1 MNNCMSRVF
10 VLGAL
15 AGTLAWLPL
24 LEARPATAAD
34 GDKMER
40 TVTVSATGSVTAEPD
55 IAYISAGVV
64 TESGSAKDAI
74 ARNSTVMAKLIDG
87 LKGAGIAPKDLQTT
101 QLNVAPRYTQ
111 AKEGR
116 PAAINGYRVS
126 NLVRLTVRDV
136 KRLGEIAD
144 LAISLGANQINQIS
158 FAAADAEK
166 LTDEA
171 RRNAME
177 NARRRGELYAKAAGA
192 QLGPVL
198 RISEGTLDLAPRTFA
213 AARMQKYDAATP
225 IEAGT
230 RRLVVEVSVVYA
242 LR

>member
-1 MNNCMSRVF
+1 MSICKSGILALVA
-10 VLGAL
+10 LAGAL
-15 AGTLAWLPL
+15 ACLSLLA
-24 LEARPATAAD
+24 AGRAIAAD
-34 GDKMER
+34 GDKTER
-40 TVTVSATGSVTAEPD
+40 TVTISATGSAVAEPD
-55 IAYISAGVV
+55 VAHITAGVV
-64 TESGSAKDAI
+64 TEAGTAKEAI
-74 ARNSTVMAKLIDG
+74 ARNSAVMVKLIDG
-87 LKGAGIAPKDLQTT
+87 LKGADIAPKDLQTT
-101 QLNVAPRYTQ
+101 QISVEPRYAQ
-111 AKEGR
+111 AKDGR
-116 PAAINGYRVS
+116 AAAINGYRVS

-144 LAISLGANQINQIS
+144 LAIALGANQISQIS
-158 FAAADAEK
+158 FAVSDAEK

-177 NARRRGELYAKAAGA
+177 NARRRAELYAKAAGA

-198 RISEGTLDLAPRTFA
+198 RISEDLPDLGPGATAFTYRKSAPP
-213 AARMQKYDAATP
+213 P

>member
-34 GDKMER
+34 ADKTER

-64 TESGSAKDAI
+64 TESGSARDAI
-74 ARNSTVMAKLIDG
+74 ARNSTVMARLIDG
-87 LKGAGIAPKDLQTT
+87 LKGAGFPAGDLQTT

-116 PAAINGYRVS
+116 PAAIDGYRVS

-158 FAAADAEK
+158 FGVADAEK
-166 LTDEA
+166 LADEA
-171 RRNAME
+171 RRNAIE

-198 RISEGTLDLAPRTFA
+198 RISEGGLDVAVPTMAVRHKAAP
-213 AARMQKYDAATP
+213 P

>member
-1 MNNCMSRVF
+1 MTICKSRVLAL
-10 VLGAL
+10 VAL
-15 AGTLAWLPL
+15 AGSLVWLSL
-24 LEARPATAAD
+24 LPGGGATAAD
-34 GDKMER
+34 PDKTER
-40 TVTVSATGSVTAEPD
+40 TVTVSATGSVNAEPD
-55 IAYISAGVV
+55 IAHITAGVV
-64 TESGSAKDAI
+64 TEAGTAKEAI
-74 ARNSTVMAKLIDG
+74 ARNSAVMAKLIDG

-101 QLNVAPRYTQ
+101 QINVEPRYTQ
-111 AKEGR
+111 AK
-116 PAAINGYRVS
+116 PAAIGGYRVS

-144 LAISLGANQINQIS
+144 LAISLGANQISQIS
-158 FAAADAEK
+158 FAVSDAEK

-171 RRNAME
+171 RRNAMA

-192 QLGPVL
+192 ELGPVL
-198 RISEGTLDLAPRTFA
+198 RISEDLPDLGAGVTAFGIRKSAPP
-213 AARMQKYDAATP
+213 P